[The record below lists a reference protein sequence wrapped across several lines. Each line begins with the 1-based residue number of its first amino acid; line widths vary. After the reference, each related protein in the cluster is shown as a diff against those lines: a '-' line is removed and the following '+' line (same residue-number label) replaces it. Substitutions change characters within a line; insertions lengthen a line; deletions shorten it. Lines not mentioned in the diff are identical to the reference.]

1 MEAQSQLEI
10 AALLNYISKEQLTS
24 IKCKTEEIAKMLSGL
39 KSAKSRNS
47 N

>member
-10 AALLNYISKEQLTS
+10 AALLNYISNEQLAF
-24 IKCKTEEIAKMLSGL
+24 IEGKTEEIAKMLSGL
-39 KSAKSRNS
+39 KSAKTKNS